1 MSRYEQDDK
10 GVMCYYN
17 AENEEWLTTECSCV
31 TCGYRD
37 IECVCDDDERDWR
50 DPEFDINEASH
61 EEVYQVRI
69 NGGDKGFIGG
79 DMECIDDCWRAI
91 NDYHYKNNGVDKGDE
106 ISITLTPLLSE
117 DILEEL
123 GLEYNIRVLYT
134 IRPKNG

>member
-1 MSRYEQDDK
+1 MSIEMK
-10 GVMCYYN
+10 TCYYC
-17 AENEEWLTTECSCV
+17 EKQYEDWV
-31 TCGYRD
+31 DGMGYD
-37 IECVCDDDERDWR
+37 GNDYCKCCM
-50 DPEFDINEASH
+50 INEVSH

-79 DMECIDDCWRAI
+79 DMKCIDDCWRAI

-117 DILEEL
+117 DIHGEL

-134 IRPKNG
+134 IRPYETRSEKIRREVYEYVKKQI